1 MDAVGVPEGLARIEA
16 DLLAPGG
23 VFALEDVE
31 VLGEPMQA
39 MANRLTSLRDALV
52 ASVNHGDAEYLVF
65 SDGTTERRITF
76 REHERLAASVAAG
89 LRDRY
94 GVGPGDRVAIL
105 AANCPEWII
114 TFWATVSLGAV
125 AVGLNGWWVGP
136 EIEYGIEDCDPT
148 VLVADRRRL
157 ARLEGRDPGVPVI
170 VIEDQFPELEAHD
183 PDATLPDTPI
193 DEDDPAII
201 LYTSGT
207 TGRPKGAVHSHRN
220 VGALLGLTFF
230 HGLRNLL
237 NDPPP
242 ADAGPSVQL
251 VSSPLFH
258 VSGLHTGAVAFLV
271 GGVKSVWTMGRFDPV
286 VIMRLI
292 ERERATHWS
301 FTPTMLH
308 RVITHPEFGTYDLS
322 SIRSG
327 GGGGATFSPA
337 LIRAAKVA
345 MPRLST
351 SMGVGY
357 GLTECTALATLN
369 SGEELDAHPTSV
381 GRPLPTVQ
389 VEIRDDA
396 GRALPEGEEGDIHV
410 RGPNVML
417 GYWNK
422 PEETAASIGP
432 GRWLRT
438 GDVGRLEGGRLY
450 LATRKRDLIIRG
462 GENVYPVEIEHRLED
477 HPAVAE
483 AAVVGVPHEDLGQEV
498 LAVCVLTPGGTA
510 TAEELTA
517 WCAEALAYFKV
528 PARIEFRTEPL
539 PRNATGKVLK
549 HVLAGDGSSDFV
561 EED

>member
-1 MDAVGVPEGLARIEA
+1 VDAVGVPEGLARIEA

-549 HVLAGDGSSDFV
+549 HVLSGDGSSDFV

>member
-1 MDAVGVPEGLARIEA
+1 
-16 DLLAPGG
+16 
-23 VFALEDVE
+23 
-31 VLGEPMQA
+31 
-39 MANRLTSLRDALV
+39 
-52 ASVNHGDAEYLVF
+52 
-65 SDGTTERRITF
+65 
-76 REHERLAASVAAG
+76 
-89 LRDRY
+89 
-94 GVGPGDRVAIL
+94 
-105 AANCPEWII
+105 
-114 TFWATVSLGAV
+114 
-125 AVGLNGWWVGP
+125 
-136 EIEYGIEDCDPT
+136 
-148 VLVADRRRL
+148 
-157 ARLEGRDPGVPVI
+157 
-170 VIEDQFPELEAHD
+170 
-183 PDATLPDTPI
+183 
-193 DEDDPAII
+193 
-201 LYTSGT
+201 TSGT
-207 TGRPKGAVHSHRN
+207 TGRPKGAIHTHRN

-237 NDPPP
+237 HDPPA

-292 ERERATHWS
+292 QRERATHWS

-308 RVITHPEFGTYDLS
+308 RVITHPEFGNFDLS

-337 LIRAAKVA
+337 LIRAAKTA
-345 MPRLST
+345 MPQLST

-369 SGEELDAHPTSV
+369 SGAELDAFPTAV
-381 GRPLPTVQ
+381 GRPLPTVEI
-389 VEIRDDA
+389 EIRDED
-396 GRALPEGEEGDIHV
+396 GRVLPDGEEGDIHV

-422 PEETAASIGP
+422 PEETAASILP

-438 GDVGRLEGGRLY
+438 GDVGRIEGGRLH
-450 LATRKRDLIIRG
+450 LASRKRDLIIRG
-462 GENVYPVEIEHRLED
+462 GENVYPVEIEQRLED
-477 HPAVAE
+477 HPAVHE
-483 AAVVGVPHEDLGQEV
+483 VAVVGVPHDDLGQEV
-498 LAVCVLTPGGTA
+498 KAVCVLAAGHTA

-517 WCAEALAYFKV
+517 WCADALAYFKV
-528 PARIEFRTEPL
+528 PAHFEFRTEPL

-549 HVLAGDGSSDFV
+549 HVLTDAGASDFV

>member
-39 MANRLTSLRDALV
+39 MANRLTSLRDALG

-76 REHERLAASVAAG
+76 REHERIVASVAAG

-136 EIEYGIEDCDPT
+136 EIEYGIADCAPT

-170 VIEDQFPELEAHD
+170 VIEDEFPELEAHD
-183 PDATLPDTPI
+183 PDAALPDTPI

-271 GGVKSVWTMGRFDPV
+271 GGVKSVWTVGRFDPV

-308 RVITHPEFGTYDLS
+308 RVITHPEFGNYDLS

-369 SGEELDAHPTSV
+369 SGAELDAFPTAV

-389 VEIRDDA
+389 IEIRDDA
-396 GRALPEGEEGDIHV
+396 GRARPEGEEGDIHV

-438 GDVGRLEGGRLY
+438 GDVGRFEGGRLY

-483 AAVVGVPHEDLGQEV
+483 VAVVGVPHEDLGQEV
-498 LAVCVLTPGGTA
+498 LAVCVLAPGAAA

-528 PARIEFRTEPL
+528 PAHFEFRAEPL

>member
-1 MDAVGVPEGLARIEA
+1 VDAVGVPEGLARIEA